1 MKAKRGKCLALV
13 AVLAMVVCAFA
24 IALPAGESDA
34 ADPVTTG
41 AVKVLDGTTE
51 LVNNTLY
58 YTDKDVSVS
67 VDDGITATVYVLSEK
82 TLTVTSNEETLNVI
96 PAKSI
101 SADKK
106 VTFVEG
112 LSIKAAAS
120 SSSATYKVAA
130 DSITTTAEIG
140 NGSTYG
146 VAVPGE
152 SGSTVYYAPG
162 ERGAVDL
169 TTLNSKVSV
178 MNGSITV
185 NGVYGTGS
193 TKTVKATVQL
203 TNIKSSTPVIVN
215 VSEAFAENA
224 GKFTISGGNVASSE
238 EPAVAATSGDITVT
252 KGSAIISSTNTH
264 LDGVLN
270 GFADAS
276 KVLYGTAVTAVPTG
290 STISTVYGEVANNQT
305 ITTGSA
311 VAFTNAQ
318 ATSVTIKNNGGKT
331 VSLSVNGS
339 ATVSAPD
346 ATTGVRTLTLD
357 GKNTVTLISGT
368 FYSGSSSDVT
378 IGNNQEIT
386 VSNGATLELKKN
398 HIIGGKVN
406 VSGKILGGTPTSS
419 VTVNVT
425 GTTDKKAE
433 FRAYAGSE
441 IGQYVTITEGTD
453 AIVDISGAQGELKV
467 SGDQTESKI
476 YGQTQIVTVL
486 DTFTVKGST
495 TIVGISGGLN
505 IPAGTELVITGGA
518 KVTVSGTGADVKIDG
533 TLIVEEGSE
542 FIVSASVAVSGTI
555 ESDGTLTFNTVKMT
569 VKNGG
574 SIVSNGTLTSGDM
587 TLEAG
592 AEMTVSGEATFTN
605 VANAG
610 KIVLSEVMLKAPSTT
625 SRSSSTTATISL
637 TAAGAVVTA
646 SEVKTTTSYTLTIND
661 DGLKYNNKE
670 VTSSGDNSVVISGSA
685 TVSGLEVVSSVKTV
699 NKVDYKYLDISGNVS
714 AEATATPAADAPVAT
729 ITVSGS
735 NMTVADSLTIGE
747 KIDLTFEASA
757 NAKLTVSGELTAIKG
772 TVTGAD
778 KATLDVTGLVQT
790 SGKIREISGFTI
802 NAVYFKTVNADKS
815 NTHNYSTLAAGVASG
830 VDAIEIL
837 GTVKTTEDVTIPA
850 GMTMKV
856 TNKLTIGDTQ
866 NRNVTVTAASGAKI
880 SGTGEITVDGTL
892 VLEVAKDC
900 RLTNIVS
907 DVKVTADPAARY
919 TNIYTALNGASAG
932 ETVTVTKNAPVQL
945 DADITVKD
953 GVTLSVPAGK
963 SLAIASEKKI
973 TVTIDGT
980 VVAYSGID
988 GTFKTDASKLKIAG
1002 QFLTGETQTAAQLY
1016 AKYAFAGAYYAVT
1029 DSTGTYT
1036 HITTVGNAVADAQ
1049 KTENIDVYGENT
1061 VGDIEVVGKDKDN
1074 MAQITLIGDAKL
1086 TAGNIKLTYAV
1097 FDCDGAFNGTVSSDL
1112 GAVKMTNVK
1121 AFEAQHAVAETYG
1134 DDAVF
1139 VVTGTPVKADTSAG
1153 AADAAIA
1160 VQDGAVAVNAFD
1172 ITGLRSFSIASSAV
1186 LNVYG
1191 MNAKTLKVA
1200 GTLNVVNGR
1209 NLAVTDYVEV
1219 TGTLTVAE
1227 EDTVNAKAAGVLS
1240 VPKMYIGIAESTVG
1254 AAAAVTAPAVDDL
1267 ETVYLAAGSTI
1278 SEKVLENLDQ
1288 SSEFLIEGSV
1298 KFTIYTTNGA
1308 PVLVKNVKAPSTDGA
1323 AFVNWQYTSSGKNVD
1338 VGADSTEKIGDHE
1351 QYSAL
1356 LDYEVYTVVITADYG
1371 FSDVYIDG
1379 VRVAGAAGG
1388 ISQTATASVLLTAG
1402 DHTVTWKLRNNYSGD
1417 ITCTFDGK
1425 AAADGKFTIGS
1436 DMKFDGVS
1444 YSLVITGAQQ
1454 QAPITPSASSE
1465 SDGGMG
1471 ITDILLVVLV
1481 VLIAVMAIMAAL
1493 RMMRS

>member
-1 MKAKRGKCLALV
+1 MITTEMKAKRGKCLALV

-34 ADPVTTG
+34 DAETVSFNAPATELTSSTTIEANKNYVAKTNVTLGTIEGAGTIYVLQGITIKLTSSTIGFKIIPVT
-41 AVKVLDGTTE
+41 
-51 LVNNTLY
+51 
-58 YTDKDVSVS
+58 
-67 VDDGITATVYVLSEK
+67 
-82 TLTVTSNEETLNVI
+82 
-96 PAKSI
+96 
-101 SADKK
+101 
-106 VTFVEG
+106 
-112 LSIKAAAS
+112 
-120 SSSATYKVAA
+120 
-130 DSITTTAEIG
+130 SITSD
-140 NGSTYG
+140 N
-146 VAVPGE
+146 
-152 SGSTVYYAPG
+152 
-162 ERGAVDL
+162 
-169 TTLNSKVSV
+169 KSV
-178 MNGSITV
+178 EKIT
-185 NGVYGTGS
+185 GLE
-193 TKTVKATVQL
+193 L
-203 TNIKSSTPVIVN
+203 TNVSNVTEYIVSN
-215 VSEAFAENA
+215 
-224 GKFTISGGNVASSE
+224 
-238 EPAVAATSGDITVT
+238 
-252 KGSAIISSTNTH
+252 
-264 LDGVLN
+264 
-270 GFADAS
+270 DAS
-276 KVLYGTAVTAVPTG
+276 KVTVTGGIPTGKYGLCVDKVFYPEKYTATGEIVLLADKSAIVKDAIAEVVTKKTAESDVTAKISFNEIKSDNGITVSADSDGEMTVGGAYTAGSVTMVSGTATGSSLSYSEDATLNAYAIGASTSITQISAEPTEDTTYVYGT
-290 STISTVYGEVANNQT
+290 VASNKT
-305 ITTGSA
+305 ITLSTGN
-311 VAFTNAQ
+311 VEFVNAN
-318 ATSVTIKNNGGKT
+318 ATSVTIKKSANSTG
-331 VSLSVNGS
+331 VSVSVKGNVKVSGEGTITFVANKDCS
-339 ATVSAPD
+339 LTLITGTFSMTNATVVY
-346 ATTGVRTLTLD
+346 G
-357 GKNTVTLISGT
+357 
-368 FYSGSSSDVT
+368 SDV
-378 IGNNQEIT
+378 T
-386 VSNGATLELKKN
+386 VSNGATLNIVGTLTVN
-398 HIIGGKVN
+398 GKVN
-406 VSGKILGGTPTSS
+406 VSGKILGGTSASS
-419 VTVNVT
+419 VTVNVR
-425 GTTDKKAE
+425 GTSTDKKAE

-441 IGQYVTITEGTD
+441 IGQYVTITEGD
-453 AIVDISGAQGELKV
+453 NAIVDISGAQKEMEVNGI
-467 SGDQTESKI
+467 QAESKD
-476 YGQTQIVTVL
+476 YGQMQIVTVR
-486 DTFTVKGST
+486 DSFTVTGT
-495 TIVGISGGLN
+495 GVNITIGGGLN
-505 IPAGTELVITGGA
+505 VPAGTELVITGGA

-574 SIVSNGTLTSGDM
+574 SIVSNGALSSSNM

-592 AEMTVSGEATFTN
+592 AEMTVSGTATFTS

-610 KIVLSEVMLKAPSTT
+610 KIVLSEVMLEAPPSADD
-625 SRSSSTTATISL
+625 SPVIATISL
-637 TAAGAVVTA
+637 TAAGASVLFSDVA
-646 SEVKTTTSYTLTIND
+646 GTLTVND
-661 DGLKYNNKE
+661 AGLKYNNKE
-670 VTSSGDNSVVISGSA
+670 VTSSGVNSVTISGNA
-685 TVSGLEVVSSVKTV
+685 TVSGLEVVSSVKTE
-699 NKVDYKYLDISGNVS
+699 NKVDSKYLDISGNVS
-714 AEATATPAADAPVAT
+714 AEAATSPAAT

-735 NMTVADSLTIGE
+735 NVTVADSLVLGE
-747 KIDLTFEASA
+747 NVSLTFATGA

-772 TVTGAD
+772 TVAD
-778 KATLDVTGLVQT
+778 DVGATLDVTGLVQT
-790 SGKIREISGFTI
+790 SGKIHDDDLTV

-837 GTVKTTEDVTIPA
+837 GTVNTAEDVTIPA

-856 TNKLTIGDTQ
+856 TGELRIGDTQ

-880 SGTGEITVDGTL
+880 SGNGNITVKGTL

-900 RLTNIVS
+900 RLTNIDS

-932 ETVTVTKNAPVQL
+932 ETVTVTRDTPVQL

-988 GTFKTDASKLKIAG
+988 GTFGTDASKLKIAG

-1036 HITTVGNAVADAQ
+1036 HITTVSNAVADAQ

-1074 MAQITLIGDAKL
+1074 MAQITLVGDAKL

-1160 VQDGAVAVNAFD
+1160 VQDGAVAVNAFN

-1254 AAAAVTAPAVDDL
+1254 AAAAVTAPAVAGL

-1278 SEKVLENLDQ
+1278 SEKVLEDLDQ

-1298 KFTIYTTNGA
+1298 KFTIYTANDA
-1308 PVLVKNVKAPSTDGA
+1308 PVFVKNVKAPSTDGA

-1338 VGADSTEKIGDHE
+1338 VGADSTEKIGEHE